1 MFKRCLTNSDFDFD
15 IDIIYVSILS
25 SNPSVHPFIHL
36 SNYLF
41 NYYRIG
47 MSDGGLVTE
56 AKPPVKW
63 NKVTNQPTW
72 CFPPR
77 VPIKH

>member
-1 MFKRCLTNSDFDFD
+1 
-15 IDIIYVSILS
+15 
-25 SNPSVHPFIHL
+25 
-36 SNYLF
+36 
-41 NYYRIG
+41 

-63 NKVTNQPTW
+63 NKVTNQPPTW